1 MKHIF
6 ISGLLLLTAFSF
18 SIYAQNAVSK
28 TQPLSSGAIA
38 PDFTLSDVNGKSVT
52 LSAVKQTTVL
62 VFYRGYW

>member
-1 MKHIF
+1 MKHIL
-6 ISGLLLLTAFSF
+6 ISALLLLAVLCL
-18 SIYAQNAVSK
+18 SIDAQNAASK

-38 PDFTLSDVNGKSVT
+38 PDFTLSDVSGKSVT